1 MQCYLLRHSAEYK
14 PPVSILVSVQ
24 DYVEVGFLHRI
35 PKHKEHKGDSDSD
48 SDSCWCLCSFC
59 SVRCDIMTCNA
70 YNRGYCAHSQNNAT
84 LMIGAPQGSSPLDI
98 VIEPTM

>member
-1 MQCYLLRHSAEYK
+1 MFIRSIRVIAIAIAVGVCVHS
-14 PPVSILVSVQ
+14 V
-24 DYVEVGFLHRI
+24 
-35 PKHKEHKGDSDSD
+35 
-48 SDSCWCLCSFC
+48 

-70 YNRGYCAHSQNNAT
+70 YNRGYCADSHNAT

>member
-1 MQCYLLRHSAEYK
+1 MFIRSIRVIAIAIAVGVCVHS
-14 PPVSILVSVQ
+14 V
-24 DYVEVGFLHRI
+24 
-35 PKHKEHKGDSDSD
+35 
-48 SDSCWCLCSFC
+48 

-70 YNRGYCAHSQNNAT
+70 YNRGYCADSQNNAT